1 MSISVLTTPQIQQE
15 HIQESFSNDSVG
27 NGINVA
33 EFDVAEIQGSRKNME
48 DTHITLDTSH
58 PNIGDITLV
67 GVYDGHNGVFAAEI
81 LRKYSSTILF
91 DSLTEYASGPAD
103 EKGII
108 TAFQMFQDEMQ
119 KKMPKFSGATV
130 VLCLVLKENNT
141 AFTLVLGDG
150 SFSFSDKDS
159 GEILEGE
166 IRVID
171 TSLGTD
177 NVIFSKMTPEIHQI
191 QTLPVLK
198 PEYSHIETEISEET
212 FDQYYCPGND
222 GDIDERSWKEWKAW
236 NMSNANTQKTLKFP
250 TWTENAWRIGR
261 DQIQPTRTLGN
272 ESTIHQGEIYIH
284 HLPDLTQVRLL
295 VYCDGISDNN
305 AITNEQL
312 AKLSADFSEANNM
325 FLNDHLLTKIVKNV
339 PLGTDSSL
347 IEKINWVVY
356 EINNTLANSVDE
368 DWKRGVKQAGKFFSN
383 PQNITQPA
391 NATQL
396 AQLAVA
402 RLSGDNITLVS
413 TTFK

>member
-1 MSISVLTTPQIQQE
+1 MSVIFPTTTAQLQYQ
-15 HIQESFSNDSVG
+15 HIHG
-27 NGINVA
+27 NETIRNGKNVSK
-33 EFDVAEIQGSRKNME
+33 FDVAEIQGSRKNME
-48 DTHITLDTSH
+48 DSHITLDTSH
-58 PNIGDITLV
+58 TKLGDITLV

-81 LRKYSSTILF
+81 LKRQSSNILF
-91 DSLTEYASGPAD
+91 DSLTEYASGPDD

-166 IRVID
+166 NRVID

-177 NVIFSKMTPEIHQI
+177 NIIFSKMTPEIHQI

-198 PEYSHIETEISEET
+198 PGYSQIELEFSEAT
-212 FDQYYCPGND
+212 FDQYYCPCGD

-236 NMSNANTQKTLKFP
+236 NMSNANTQKILKFP
-250 TWTENAWRIGR
+250 TWTENAWRIGK

-284 HLPDLTQVRLL
+284 HLPDLKKIRLL
-295 VYCDGISDNN
+295 VYCDGMNDNN
-305 AITNEQL
+305 AISNEQL
-312 AKLSADFSEANNM
+312 ALLAADFSQANDM
-325 FLNDHLLTKIVKNV
+325 FLDQHILTKIVKNV
-339 PLGTDSSL
+339 PLGDDSSL

-356 EINNTLANSVDE
+356 EINTTLANSVDE
-368 DWKRGVKQAGKFFSN
+368 DWQRGTKQAGKFFSN

-413 TTFK
+413 TIFG